1 MPGGCESLRGQKQI
15 TYVQLRYGLQLF
27 EANCIQLNGRGRLIM
42 IPARSGRSTS
52 IPLNTELHALL
63 SFGAAMLCAG
73 ATAFRVRQWMAVMA
87 RTMDIDSLS
96 VAFALGSVTASVT
109 RGVEHAMMITEV
121 GPPGVNVWRIGALED
136 LGKRAKSA
144 MMPDQIMAEIAAIE
158 SAPLQYSRALTATAI
173 GAACGAFAF
182 LNNGGPFE
190 VIAAGVGG
198 GAGQGLRAWLAR
210 RSFNQYGVTAL
221 CALVASGVYVL
232 IAMLCTQLGFGTSRH
247 TAGFIASVL
256 FLVPGFPLVGALLD
270 LLQFET
276 VVAISRLAYGVM
288 IALTAA
294 FGLSIVAGIVGFE
307 VTPLQ
312 PLELSEALKLFLRG
326 IASFVGGCG
335 FAMVFNSSKRTVL
348 AVGLLAFGA
357 NELRLALHDAGLMLA
372 PATFLSALAVGLTA
386 SEIDW
391 RLKAPRI
398 AITVP
403 AIIIM
408 IPGSYAF
415 QMVVQFNRGHML
427 EGLQAATLCGFVIGA
442 MVMGLA
448 AARFLSRRE
457 KVRDD

>member
-1 MPGGCESLRGQKQI
+1 MG
-15 TYVQLRYGLQLF
+15 
-27 EANCIQLNGRGRLIM
+27 
-42 IPARSGRSTS
+42 
-52 IPLNTELHALL
+52 
-63 SFGAAMLCAG
+63 
-73 ATAFRVRQWMAVMA
+73 VMA
-87 RTMDIDSLS
+87 KSMDIDSLS

-136 LGKRAKSA
+136 LAKRAKA
-144 MMPDQIMAEIAAIE
+144 GMTPDRITAEIAAIE
-158 SAPLQYSRALTATAI
+158 AAPLQYSRTLTAVAI
-173 GAACGAFAF
+173 GTACGAFAF

-198 GAGQGLRAWLAR
+198 GVGQGLRAWLAR

-221 CALVASGVYVL
+221 CALVASGVYVAV
-232 IAMLCTQLGFGTSRH
+232 AMLCTQLGFGTSRH

-276 VVAISRLAYGVM
+276 VVAMSRFAYGVTL
-288 IALTAA
+288 ALAAA

-307 VTPLQ
+307 VTPVQ
-312 PLELSEALKLFLRG
+312 PLELSEAMKLLLRG

-335 FAMVFNSSKRTVL
+335 FAMMFNSSKRAVL
-348 AVGLLAFGA
+348 AVGVLALGA
-357 NELRLALHDAGLMLA
+357 NELRLALNDAGLMLA
-372 PATFLSALAVGLTA
+372 PATFLAALAVGLTA
-386 SEIDW
+386 SQIDW
-391 RLKAPRI
+391 RLNAPRI

-415 QMVVQFNRGHML
+415 QTVVQFNQGHTL

-448 AARFLSRRE
+448 AARFLTRRE
-457 KVRDD
+457 KVHDSYSSEQSPA

>member
-1 MPGGCESLRGQKQI
+1 
-15 TYVQLRYGLQLF
+15 
-27 EANCIQLNGRGRLIM
+27 
-42 IPARSGRSTS
+42 
-52 IPLNTELHALL
+52 
-63 SFGAAMLCAG
+63 
-73 ATAFRVRQWMAVMA
+73 
-87 RTMDIDSLS
+87 
-96 VAFALGSVTASVT
+96 
-109 RGVEHAMMITEV
+109 
-121 GPPGVNVWRIGALED
+121 
-136 LGKRAKSA
+136 
-144 MMPDQIMAEIAAIE
+144 
-158 SAPLQYSRALTATAI
+158 
-173 GAACGAFAF
+173 
-182 LNNGGPFE
+182 
-190 VIAAGVGG
+190 
-198 GAGQGLRAWLAR
+198 
-210 RSFNQYGVTAL
+210 
-221 CALVASGVYVL
+221 
-232 IAMLCTQLGFGTSRH
+232 LGFGTSRH
-247 TAGFIASVL
+247 TAGFIASVF

-276 VVAISRLAYGVM
+276 VVAMSRLAYGVTV
-288 IALTAA
+288 ASAAA
-294 FGLSIVAGIVGFE
+294 FGLSIVARIVGFE

-312 PLELSEALKLFLRG
+312 PLELSEALKLLLRG

-348 AVGLLAFGA
+348 AVGLLALGA

-372 PATFLSALAVGLTA
+372 PATFLAALAVGLTA

-415 QMVVQFNRGHML
+415 QTVVQFNRGNML

-457 KVRDD
+457 EVRNE

>member
-1 MPGGCESLRGQKQI
+1 
-15 TYVQLRYGLQLF
+15 
-27 EANCIQLNGRGRLIM
+27 M
-42 IPARSGRSTS
+42 ISARSGRSTS
-52 IPLNTELHALL
+52 TSLNAELLALL
-63 SFGAAMLCAG
+63 SFGSAMLRAG
-73 ATAFRVRQWMAVMA
+73 ATAFRVRQWMGFMA
-87 RTMDIDSLS
+87 KSMDIDSLS

-136 LGKRAKSA
+136 LAKRAKSG
-144 MMPDQIMAEIAAIE
+144 MTPDRITAEIAAIE
-158 SAPLQYSRALTATAI
+158 AAPLQYSRTSTAVAI

-182 LNNGGPFE
+182 LNNGGFFE

-198 GAGQGLRAWLAR
+198 GFGQGLRVWLTR

-221 CALVASGVYVL
+221 CALVASGVYVAV
-232 IAMLCTQLGFGTSRH
+232 AMLCTQLGFGTSRH

-276 VVAISRLAYGVM
+276 VVAMSRFTYGVM
-288 IALTAA
+288 IALMAA
-294 FGLSIVAGIVGFE
+294 FGLSIVAGIIGFE

-312 PLELSEALKLFLRG
+312 PLELSEALKLLLRG

-335 FAMVFNSSKRTVL
+335 FAMVFNTSKRTVL
-348 AVGLLAFGA
+348 AVGLLALGA

-386 SEIDW
+386 SQIDW
-391 RLKAPRI
+391 RLNAPRI

-415 QMVVQFNRGHML
+415 QTVVQFNQGHTL

-457 KVRDD
+457 KVHDESCFSLTGSSEQSPA